1 MPLVQ
6 SLKCN
11 SIDIFS
17 LSCNQEVEGTNCI
30 LQKAVSEEDDNDEN
44 LYAMNKNLLLDL
56 ICLWSKERIKKKK
69 KCFDSTLHLDAL
81 AWH

>member
-17 LSCNQEVEGTNCI
+17 LSCNQEVEGTNCT
-30 LQKAVSEEDDNDEN
+30 LQKVVSEEDDNDEN
-44 LYAMNKNLLLDL
+44 LNTINKNLLLDL
-56 ICLWSKERIKKKK
+56 ICLWSKERTKKKE
-69 KCFDSTLHLDAL
+69 L
-81 AWH
+81 